1 MTMVVF
7 RKTTRDLRKGLI
19 GWSIGIVGLVV
30 VIGLIWPTIRDM
42 DMAALLDAYPEPL
55 RELFNIEAFTTG
67 AGFMNAELF
76 SMMMPILF
84 MTYGIGVGAKLLAR
98 EEENATM
105 DVLLSTPLSR
115 SELLVGKAL
124 AMLAGLFVLGL
135 AVFVSTWVT
144 GAIFSMD
151 IGVGYALG
159 ASLAMVLMGAVFG
172 GLAFAVAAVVGRRGR
187 AIAVAATAAVASYA
201 FYIAAAI
208 VDGLG
213 DFEWLTPFYHA
224 VGVGPAAD
232 ASAGI
237 PLGYLWLAI
246 GAVVF
251 VAATRPVFRR
261 RDIGV

>member
-7 RKTTRDLRKGLI
+7 RKTMRDLRKGLI